1 MADKHDPNL
10 WESVGLAIT
19 GILAGAGTM
28 FAAKKRSQAA
38 STPARSAGSDRI
50 LTEIRELQDKTL
62 TMSKDIQAMQEILR
76 VHAAATEQ
84 LKNEHDVVIAEL
96 FHEIRNIGLSLRE
109 VATEVRMVIRQ
120 KGTE

>member
-1 MADKHDPNL
+1 LTDKHDPNL
-10 WESVGLAIT
+10 LESVGFAIT
-19 GILAGAGTM
+19 GILAGAGAM
-28 FAAKKRSQAA
+28 LASKKRGQAVA
-38 STPARSAGSDRI
+38 GQARNSGGDRI
-50 LTEIRELQDKTL
+50 RTDIRELQDKAL
-62 TMSKDIQAMQEILR
+62 IMSKDIQAMQETLR

-96 FHEIRNIGLSLRE
+96 FREIRNIGLSLRE